1 MRIRK
6 IYVSALLMI
15 WSFYTYAQQGAYH
28 DAMIE
33 EKESGGQFPW
43 FIGLIIIVGA
53 IYFATREKQN

>member
-1 MRIRK
+1 MKIRK
-6 IYVSALLMI
+6 THVLALFMISSIYC
-15 WSFYTYAQQGAYH
+15 YAQQGAYH

-33 EKESGGQFPW
+33 DRESGGQFPW